1 MDEPFFVSQPKNI
14 TAAENDNVMLTYVVN
29 GSYQIYAFSINGV
42 LYHPEELR
50 NQVMLQGNEII
61 FTIRNV
67 SLNLHLNSY
76 QCILLCGPQEFAS
89 HKIFLYIVRQLP
101 DMGEG
106 ELALSFLGL
115 TTMPHRLIVTHSFEI
130 VILQSMCLDI
140 NMIILFFS
148 STVFLLSV
156 PFLLILLLYLFFIY
170 ILKNREC
177 TTHYI
182 LCAN

>member
-42 LYHPEELR
+42 LYHPVDLR

-76 QCILLCGPQEFAS
+76 QCILLCGPQQFAS
-89 HKIFLYIVRQLP
+89 HIIFLYIGKTSTRYGRGWTSTLY
-101 DMGEG
+101 
-106 ELALSFLGL
+106 LGL
-115 TTMPHRLIVTHSFEI
+115 TTMP
-130 VILQSMCLDI
+130 
-140 NMIILFFS
+140 
-148 STVFLLSV
+148 
-156 PFLLILLLYLFFIY
+156 P
-170 ILKNREC
+170 
-177 TTHYI
+177 
-182 LCAN
+182 